1 MKRYRAFLGLLLMF
15 LLAGCGAIEYADVT
29 TLVVGN
35 RGNVVQMVV
44 EPFDGKEEEK
54 KDLKSMIQS
63 SVKEYNQTAG
73 AENVVL
79 ADLKFGDG
87 QVKMMINYEDCSDY
101 GSFNNVTFYSG
112 TVEEAVTDL
121 YDFDDTFRDSSGEEI
136 SGGELQ
142 KTCGSDEVL
151 ILEEPG
157 QVKVPG
163 KIRYVSSNVKILSG
177 STAEV
182 QAGEEKTGITE
193 KKAYIIYG

>member
-29 TLVVGN
+29 TLEVGN

-112 TVEEAVTDL
+112 TVEEAVTS
-121 YDFDDTFRDSSGEEI
+121 FM
-136 SGGELQ
+136 
-142 KTCGSDEVL
+142 
-151 ILEEPG
+151 ILMIPSVTVP
-157 QVKVPG
+157 VKKFP
-163 KIRYVSSNVKILSG
+163 
-177 STAEV
+177 AENCRKP
-182 QAGEEKTGITE
+182 A
-193 KKAYIIYG
+193 AAMRC